1 MKDETVK
8 LTIDVGEPART
19 FAMGDYLNAIDE
31 LTCYVV
37 EKREEFDV
45 AGALRMY
52 ADHVDAESLRAK
64 P

>member
-1 MKDETVK
+1 MKDETVEIK
-8 LTIDVGEPART
+8 IGEPART
-19 FAMGDYLNAIDE
+19 FAMGEYLNAIDE
-31 LTCYVV
+31 ITCHFVDQ
-37 EKREEFDV
+37 RASFDV